1 MNLNKIFLIGNLTQ
15 DPEMRS
21 TQTGQTVTTLNMAT
35 NRAWTDKN
43 GEKQTAAEF
52 HRVVAWGRL
61 GEIANQYLKKGGLV
75 MIEGRIQT
83 RSWTDQNNN
92 KRYTTEV
99 VAEGLQLGPRSAGGF
114 SPLRHSSSE
123 ASEASPRTAS
133 AGNTVSD
140 IKPRMGSTY
149 SPQSNPKQEPK
160 DDDIPIIDAND
171 PVSSGV
177 EEDEVKIKEED
188 LPF

>member
-1 MNLNKIFLIGNLTQ
+1 
-15 DPEMRS
+15 MRS

-35 NRAWTDKN
+35 NRAWTDKS
-43 GEKQTAAEF
+43 GQKQTAAEF

-83 RSWTDQNNN
+83 RTWTDQNNN
-92 KRYTTEV
+92 KKYFTEV
-99 VAEGLQLGPRSAGGF
+99 VAEGLQLGPRTARPAAEVDGVLS
-114 SPLRHSSSE
+114 RRDE
-123 ASEASPRTAS
+123 SPRLNEKQDRH
-133 AGNTVSD
+133 GN
-140 IKPRMGSTY
+140 
-149 SPQSNPKQEPK
+149 
-160 DDDIPIIDAND
+160 DDIPIIDAD
-171 PVSSGV
+171 EPVSMGV